1 MVERIVNRKG
11 KNLKKTKFLLNVL
24 YLSCLKDFAESLET
38 KLLVYQSVHKME
50 FFIQAPSIQIKC
62 LLFMPSWQPTSWE
75 NYPVPGGATAT
86 LLHSPLIGCNFCVEQ
101 SLDYVALV
109 DRQVTLHLNQILCF
123 PTKGFSRN
131 IFCFPAISSMIF
143 CKYLCFWECNFHYHQ

>member
-50 FFIQAPSIQIKC
+50 FFIQAPSIQMFAFYAKLATNLMRKLSCTRRGYCYI
-62 LLFMPSWQPTSWE
+62 TSF
-75 NYPVPGGATAT
+75 T
-86 LLHSPLIGCNFCVEQ
+86 SPLIGCNFCVEQ

-109 DRQVTLHLNQILCF
+109 DRQVTFLLNQILCF
-123 PTKGFSRN
+123 PTKGFPRN

-143 CKYLCFWECNFHYHQ
+143 CKYLCFWECNFHHQ